1 MRSDE
6 EIKESI
12 FNDIKDIIKHTITP
26 ACNKDEDWAT
36 KTYVD
41 EKIGGAIND
50 SY

>member
-12 FNDIKDIIKHTITP
+12 FNDIKDIIKHTIRP
-26 ACNKDEDWAT
+26 SYNKYKDWAT
-36 KTYVD
+36 KSYVD
-41 EKIGGAIND
+41 EKIEGAIND